1 MFASTRAKFPK
12 GGRDLTA
19 ARLTRAGGGALPPTP
34 ETYVGGRR
42 AAAHRRSAPLRGR
55 GVKGGHDGL
64 RPLARGALPPA
75 RVTPSAL
82 PGAGGGAAGRPL
94 RATREPTFAAPRRES
109 ESGGTGVSLVPAG
122 NAQRSARRRRARAR
136 GVRDESNCRYR
147 ATCPWTGAAVRGLP
161 RLTFAA
167 DWGLGDGVP
176 DPAPGAARAARK
188 QPPKFKE

>member
-19 ARLTRAGGGALPPTP
+19 ARLTAGGGGRPAPDARDVRGGAAGGRAPP
-34 ETYVGGRR
+34 RR
-42 AAAHRRSAPLRGR
+42 AAAGPGGQRGSRRA
-55 GVKGGHDGL
+55 
-64 RPLARGALPPA
+64 AAAGAWRPA